1 MSDFDL
7 DIKMNPH
14 LPEPYNER
22 GNKRLSIGDYRGA
35 LEDFIKAAEID
46 PNYSIHFYNC
56 GVAKFYLKDF
66 KGAIEEISK
75 AVSLRPLN
83 DGYFFNRGVA
93 KCASGDIPGGIE
105 DFSRAIELKPK
116 YIEAHILRGNARGGF
131 VKGCYNPLKDSE
143 LISIFEGDLQSLE
156 QEITELGNRRLLHQ
170 LFTNWEN

>member
-105 DFSRAIELKPK
+105 DFSRAIELKSK

-131 VKGCYNPLKDSE
+131 GNGCYNPLNDNE
-143 LISIFEGDLQSLE
+143 LICIFQGNLESLK
-156 QEITELGNRRLLHQ
+156 QKISEIEKAKLCRMIN
-170 LFTNWEN
+170 NN